1 MDASETLL
9 TCREIGESAPNSDQI
24 SLSYDDR
31 LLRRKR
37 LVSASGQSFLVDLPK
52 TQSVEAGRAFLLS
65 DGQRIEILAAAEP
78 LLKIEGDL
86 PKLAW
91 HIGNRHTPCEIQ
103 SDALLIRDDH
113 VIAAMLTTL
122 GAKISKIDAPFQ
134 PEGGAYGHGR
144 TFGHSHD

>member
-1 MDASETLL
+1 DLL
-9 TCREIGESAPNSDQI
+9 EVRGAH
-24 SLSYDDR
+24 
-31 LLRRKR
+31 LLR
-37 LVSASGQSFLVDLPK
+37 
-52 TQSVEAGRAFLLS
+52 
-65 DGQRIEILAAAEP
+65 
-78 LLKIEGDL
+78 
-86 PKLAW
+86 LAW